1 MQVGDSRQSVARK
14 KNNKKQVIQSIWS
27 IGTPKVPE
35 LFRLALAPTWLAG
48 TLICGR
54 LQSVTIPCFCLEH
67 RAAAASDAVRALL
80 TLAVTTREGSLFPLK
95 TKSQNFITEGCTP
108 QRCPSLAKMVH
119 RANVDVTQS
128 HACIFVRQTKHK
140 ITLPFVGHNVLIPHY
155 SIGMLHWTVRRRWTF
170 QDEPSLSTGHISIL
184 SIIQTWPND
193 IISQRF
199 HAYVYLTMVQPHKS
213 NHLWN
218 KNPTKIVTGD
228 MHVIHLRCSLN
239 HKWM

>member
-14 KNNKKQVIQSIWS
+14 KLQKQVLQSIWS

-35 LFRLALAPTWLAG
+35 LFRLALAP

-95 TKSQNFITEGCTP
+95 TKRQNFITEGGTP
-108 QRCPSLAKMVH
+108 QLCPCLAKMVH

-128 HACIFVRQTKHK
+128 HACIFVRKTKHK
-140 ITLPFVGHNVLIPHY
+140 ITIPFVGHNVLIPHY

-170 QDEPSLSTGHISIL
+170 QDEPSLSTGPISIL
-184 SIIQTWPND
+184 SIIQT
-193 IISQRF
+193 
-199 HAYVYLTMVQPHKS
+199 
-213 NHLWN
+213 
-218 KNPTKIVTGD
+218 
-228 MHVIHLRCSLN
+228 
-239 HKWM
+239 